1 VDCARH
7 PQPSKVWP
15 VRVSAGAFGPGRPY
29 RDLWV
34 SPDHALLVGDVLIPV
49 KYLINGTSIAQM
61 QVDEVTYYHVKL
73 PLHAVIL
80 AEGLPA
86 ESYLD
91 TGDRSNF
98 ANGGGP
104 IALYPDFSSRI
115 WDAEGCAPL
124 VVTGPQLDAARRWVN
139 GLAGTTRY
147 AEESA
152 AIRAA

>member
-1 VDCARH
+1 
-7 PQPSKVWP
+7 
-15 VRVSAGAFGPGRPY
+15 
-29 RDLWV
+29 
-34 SPDHALLVGDVLIPV
+34 
-49 KYLINGTSIAQM
+49 
-61 QVDEVTYYHVKL
+61 VTYYHVKL
-73 PLHAVIL
+73 PRHAVIL

-91 TGDRSNF
+91 AGDRSNF